1 MKELVEFLITPY
13 LQHPDE
19 LSLTVV
25 EGTSSTLIEVRV
37 HDDDY
42 ANVRGEEGRNFQAVQ
57 QVVAAAGGSVK
68 PVVDLMEP
76 GAASS
81 EE

>member
-1 MKELVEFLITPY
+1 VKELVEFLVSPY
-13 LQHPDE
+13 LEHPE
-19 LSLTVV
+19 SMSITVV
-25 EGTSSTLIEVRV
+25 EGTSSVLLELRV
-37 HDDDY
+37 HDDDFGR
-42 ANVRGEEGRNFQAVQ
+42 VRGEEGRTFQAIQ

-76 GAASS
+76 GADAV

>member
-1 MKELVEFLITPY
+1 MRELVEFLITPY

>member
-1 MKELVEFLITPY
+1 VKELVEFLVAPF
-13 LQHPDE
+13 LEHPNAM
-19 LSLTVV
+19 SLTVV
-25 EGTSSTLIEVRV
+25 EGASSVLLELRV

-42 ANVRGEEGRNFQAVQ
+42 AAVRGDEGRNFQAIQ

-68 PVVDLMEP
+68 PVLDLMEP
-76 GAASS
+76 GADAV